1 MKKINLKSF
10 LVLAIVTLLALPG
23 VSQKDTLHVYYKG
36 FETKLPDTSDA
47 KVGAWAKKLKGQKVD
62 IQVICYYDKGD
73 YKKYAQERTEDM
85 FLIVNRKARDYVT
98 ITSNITK
105 KGERSQRSLVD
116 IVYNST
122 GSSTTPAAVTTN
134 KNTATTTNNN
144 ATTKSNTS
152 SSSSTSSS
160 NNDNSDVDSTYV
172 NGVLKVTKK
181 KGAKKTESPKTVEV
195 KEGYTID
202 TTYVNG
208 KMKLT
213 KRKIK

>member
-1 MKKINLKSF
+1 MKKLNLRSL
-10 LVLAIVTLLALPG
+10 LVLSILTLLALPG
-23 VSQKDTLHVYYKG
+23 ISQKDTLHVYYKG
-36 FETKLPDTSDA
+36 FETKLPDSSDA

-134 KNTATTTNNN
+134 KNTATTTNNS
-144 ATTKSNTS
+144 TTTNKSTTS
-152 SSSSTSSS
+152 SSSTNS
-160 NNDNSDVDSTYV
+160 NNNSDVDSTYV

-181 KGAKKTESPKTVEV
+181 KGSKKTESPKTLEV